1 MAKKKF
7 ELFITHNGEQFSFEL
22 GQKPL
27 MFGSTS
33 TCDLV
38 LGNDEPKI
46 KAIIQKQDEQLLVK
60 IFDNKY
66 PVLLNGKKY
75 KSAKIKNSIFFKIG
89 EVDIVVSI
97 EEVVQADTANI
108 PLDTA
113 EEEVLEDYEQEDTSP
128 ALPVPTLP
136 SNELPVEVAPEIIR
150 KAPESMPAQ
159 QLPVE
164 KPQSNPVETVQ
175 SPVVSVEPVLNLE
188 PRFNHQGEFEFNI
201 NFDETKFEPFLM
213 SKYIDTDYDYSHY
226 IDTKDETIKELPVEA
241 IEETKGQCFKVIH
254 MNNGVV
260 LSEEHFSPKRKKI
273 FISKTISNE
282 KYFQVVDCKFKRSE
296 LIFIRD
302 KKVYVC
308 QQDGYTMQKV
318 NKLGK
323 VVAKETPTVTLVNDE
338 RIILTNGTSQII
350 VKIVP
355 TPPRLKPVS
364 VFDLNEKLVKTMAT
378 VWAFVLI
385 PLLTVIIAVD
395 VPKEKEKIKKEL
407 VIIYKRKKVKKV
419 QKKVAE
425 PSAQA
430 AKADVPKEKPAVK
443 KAIMQPK
450 QQIKKPVKKVVQKRK
465 PVKVKAAKV
474 KPIKKVKTKIAKTKK
489 ARLVSKKVSKTK
501 KSRIKAAP
509 TKSYSFKSASK
520 MNSMLGSKNS
530 KMRTVKKSGRID
542 MSSAMGSSTA
552 ITKNFDSKKFGKSNM
567 KIGRF
572 AAGSRSGSRKG
583 VGTRGL
589 SGKRGASTS
598 YIEANTKILGALD
611 PELIRKIMREYIPQ
625 FRYCYQKELM
635 KNPSVA
641 GVFDLGFQ
649 INARGIGRNVK
660 VHSRGKGFS
669 SKGKKCLRRVV
680 KLIKFPKPKG
690 GGLVDVKQPM
700 NFYKQ

>member
-1 MAKKKF
+1 
-7 ELFITHNGEQFSFEL
+7 
-22 GQKPL
+22 
-27 MFGSTS
+27 
-33 TCDLV
+33 
-38 LGNDEPKI
+38 
-46 KAIIQKQDEQLLVK
+46 
-60 IFDNKY
+60 
-66 PVLLNGKKY
+66 
-75 KSAKIKNSIFFKIG
+75 
-89 EVDIVVSI
+89 
-97 EEVVQADTANI
+97 
-108 PLDTA
+108 
-113 EEEVLEDYEQEDTSP
+113 
-128 ALPVPTLP
+128 LPVTPVTDLP
-136 SNELPVEVAPEIIR
+136 RIEIPSIQTPKPMTEQVIEHAIPAAVTKVELPIPDQSSDSLNVATVAL
-150 KAPESMPAQ
+150 APK
-159 QLPVE
+159 V
-164 KPQSNPVETVQ
+164 T
-175 SPVVSVEPVLNLE
+175 
-188 PRFNHQGEFEFNI
+188 QGGDFEFNI

-213 SKYIDTDYDYSHY
+213 SKYIDTQYDYSHY

-241 IEETKGQCFKVIH
+241 IEEAKGQCFKVIH

-260 LSEEHFSPKRKKI
+260 LSEEHFSPKSKKI
-273 FISKTISNE
+273 FISNFMSNQKT
-282 KYFQVVDCKFKRSE
+282 FQVVDCKFKRSE
-296 LIFIRD
+296 LIFIRN

-308 QQDGYTMQKV
+308 QQDGYTTQKV

-323 VVAKETPTVTLVNDE
+323 VSDKDTPTVTLVSDE
-338 RIILTNGTSQII
+338 RIVLTNGTSQII

-364 VFDLNEKLVKTMAT
+364 VFDVNERLVKTMAI
-378 VWAFVLI
+378 VWSLVLV

-395 VPKEKEKIKKEL
+395 IPKEKEKIKKEL
-407 VIIYKRKKVKKV
+407 VIIYKRKKVKKFS
-419 QKKVAE
+419 KKVTP
-425 PSAQA
+425 PSSKA
-430 AKADVPKEKPAVK
+430 AKAEVPKEKPTVQKAV
-443 KAIMQPK
+443 MQPK
-450 QQIKKPVKKVVQKRK
+450 QQIKKPVKKVVQKKKPIKTKMANVK
-465 PVKVKAAKV
+465 PVKKIKAKV
-474 KPIKKVKTKIAKTKK
+474 DKNKK
-489 ARLVSKKVSKTK
+489 ARLVSKKVSRVK

-509 TKSYSFKSASK
+509 KKSYSFKSASK

-530 KMRTVKKSGRID
+530 KMRTVKKSGKID

-552 ITKNFDSKKFGKSNM
+552 ITKDFDSRKFGKSNM

-572 AAGSRSGSRKG
+572 AAGSKAGSKKG

-649 INARGIGRNVK
+649 INAKGIGRNVK
-660 VHSRGKGFS
+660 VHSRGKAFS
-669 SKGKKCLRRVV
+669 SKGKKCLKRVV